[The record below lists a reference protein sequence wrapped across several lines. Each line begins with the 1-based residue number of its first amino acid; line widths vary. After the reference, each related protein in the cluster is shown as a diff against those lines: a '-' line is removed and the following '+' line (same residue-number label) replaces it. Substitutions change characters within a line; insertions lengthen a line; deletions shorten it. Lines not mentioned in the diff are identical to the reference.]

1 MLHQRP
7 SVVSYNWKYDTIYIY
22 RYTVKWS
29 YQYQSPPALPCDA
42 ERYGQVSPLQNS
54 HSTSQAPTPKWRN
67 GASCGGPSWLPTPS
81 SNPFHNWCILSKSLV
96 TRIYIYIIKI
106 LNKCNMRNK
115 INYIMDQFCTTLH
128 IEGVQN
134 WASNLRHGNIVDGC
148 MHCTQ
153 DVLWTGS
160 RLAHPLC
167 LTQFGIHTL
176 LLGEACIA
184 AAKTFAHGPN
194 GIRNATLSTCWE
206 HALLG

>member
-1 MLHQRP
+1 MLNDMAKCHHCRIATVRP
-7 SVVSYNWKYDTIYIY
+7 KLQHLSEEMVRAAEVLLG
-22 RYTVKWS
+22 
-29 YQYQSPPALPCDA
+29 SPPLHPTRSIIDA
-42 ERYGQVSPLQNS
+42 FFPRVWWP
-54 HSTSQAPTPKWRN
+54 
-67 GASCGGPSWLPTPS
+67 
-81 SNPFHNWCILSKSLV
+81 V
-96 TRIYIYIIKI
+96 YIYIIKI